1 MCRSWTVRARP
12 SSPTRSRPTRI
23 SQERFL
29 QAAQHGAILGDV
41 VGRVGDLFGERGERL
56 GLAVAVER
64 DADSG
69 GAGVALARA
78 VGVNKKF
85 YRHRGIVPGMEASP
99 LENPP
104 LYGTVSGDP
113 PPAFTFAPLVP
124 PPPPGKTRCPL
135 AKGSTEENLAMEWRS
150 VEALARALRAGQT
163 SSVELTRFFLERLKT
178 YGPRLNCVV
187 SLIDEEIALAEAA
200 KLDAEGAAGNWRGTL
215 HGIPYGL
222 KDLFAARGIRTTF
235 GAKPYENQVLDFDST
250 VTARLRDA
258 GAVLVAKLSMG
269 ELAYGD
275 DWFGG
280 KTRTPWNPEIGS
292 SGSSAGSAAAVAAGL
307 VPFAI
312 GTETW
317 GSLISPSLRCGT
329 SSLRPT
335 FGRVPRTGAMALSWT
350 MDKVGPLCR
359 STADCAH
366 VFAAIHGADPGDPAS
381 VTAPFSFS
389 TRRSVLGLRVGI
401 DEASFAEATES
412 QRAILGALEKLGVQ
426 LVPIALP
433 ESNPALDQVGMR
445 TIQVEAASSF
455 AELLASGKVDELQ
468 PVSYRDWPKL
478 LKAGR
483 DSSAAEYVSAQRVR
497 RRLMEAM
504 EPVFSDIDAYVTV
517 PGAGNSLMFTNLTGH
532 PEAITRCGHREEGF
546 PEMISFVGALWR
558 DETVLALA
566 HAVDRATRAHRRW
579 PDVSKLPV
587 TPPEPRAE

>member
-1 MCRSWTVRARP
+1 M
-12 SSPTRSRPTRI
+12 
-23 SQERFL
+23 EL
-29 QAAQHGAILGDV
+29 Q
-41 VGRVGDLFGERGERL
+41 
-56 GLAVAVER
+56 
-64 DADSG
+64 
-69 GAGVALARA
+69 
-78 VGVNKKF
+78 
-85 YRHRGIVPGMEASP
+85 
-99 LENPP
+99 NPP
-104 LYGTVSGDP
+104 LFGAVSGDP
-113 PPAFTFAPLVP
+113 PPASTFAPLVP
-124 PPPPGKTRCPL
+124 APLSGKTRCPL
-135 AKGSTEENLAMEWRS
+135 AKGSTEGNLSLEWRS
-150 VEALARALRAGQT
+150 VEALARALREGET
-163 SSVELTRFFLERLKT
+163 TSVELTRFFLERLKT

-187 SLIDEEIALAEAA
+187 SLIDEEVALAEAA
-200 KLDAEGAAGNWRGTL
+200 QRDREGASGNWRGTL

-222 KDLFAARGIRTTF
+222 KDLFAARGTRTTF
-235 GAKPYENQVLDFDST
+235 GAKPYENQVLDFDAA

-280 KTRTPWNPEIGS
+280 KTRTPWNPEVGS

-359 STADCAH
+359 SSADCAH
-366 VFAAIHGADPGDPAS
+366 VFVAIHGAEPGDPAS

-389 TRRSVLGLRVGI
+389 ARGSVRGFRVGI
-401 DEASFAEATES
+401 DEASFVEATAS
-412 QRAILGALEKLGVQ
+412 QRAVLGV
-426 LVPIALP
+426 LERLGVKLLPITLP
-433 ESNPALDQVGMR
+433 QSNPALDMVGMR

-455 AELLASGKVDELQ
+455 SELLASGGVDELQ
-468 PVSYRDWPKL
+468 PVSYRDWPTL

-504 EPVFSDIDAYVTV
+504 EPVFAGIDAYVTV

-532 PEAITRCGHREEGF
+532 PEAITRCGHGEDAF

-558 DETVLALA
+558 DDIALALA
-566 HAVDRATRAHRRW
+566 NAVDRKTRAHRRC
-579 PDVSKLPV
+579 PNVSALPQV
-587 TPPEPRAE
+587 PPPARAETSE